1 MIRQAIIDGISALA
15 LGTFSVSTE
24 MPWDAAGTP
33 LYRNNLKRFYVGETD
48 VEESVLINTLDGNR
62 AGSLATRISTVQVFV
77 VVDAKQQPA
86 NFESLMTAVEAV
98 KNTTSITA
106 VRSREVDRITT
117 FEADTMITEFEF
129 RFTELKIN

>member
-1 MIRQAIIDGISALA
+1 MIRQAIIDGIRALA
-15 LGTFSVSTE
+15 LGTFTVSSE

-33 LYRNNLKRFYVGETD
+33 LYQNNLKRFFIGETD
-48 VEESVLINTLDGNR
+48 SEESALFNTLDGNR
-62 AGSLATRISTVQVFV
+62 AGSLSTRISTVQVFV

-86 NFESLMTAVEAV
+86 NFEALMTAVEGV
-98 KNTTSITA
+98 KNTQAIAA

-117 FEADTMITEFEF
+117 FEADTMITEFVF